1 MLKQLVLL
9 FAIVAAT
16 QALPG
21 GWSEQT
27 AITDD
32 VMDLARWT
40 TSMLSLYNKG
50 NKYTIMTVKNVK
62 TQVVLGMNYM
72 FTIDVVV
79 TTADQKNEVIPIFSK
94 TYIYVPINLQ
104 ISRILRFFLNNL
116 KIFLKQY

>member
-9 FAIVAAT
+9 FTIVAAT

-40 TSMLSLYNKG
+40 TSQLSSYTNG
-50 NKYTIMTVKNVK
+50 VDHTIMTVRNVK
-62 TQVVLGMNYM
+62 TQVVAGKNYM

-79 TTADQKNEVIPIFSK
+79 TSADQKYEVNSK
-94 TYIYVPINLQ
+94 
-104 ISRILRFFLNNL
+104 
-116 KIFLKQY
+116 